1 MTVPP
6 SPVLTNWIQPGALLT
21 LLLGLAG
28 FFWRELKDQKA
39 ELRAEIKEVR
49 AEVKEVRAEVKEVRA
64 EVKESRAE
72 VREVRAEVRTLNNKL
87 DRLLESLLGAKS

>member
-49 AEVKEVRAEVKEVRA
+49 AEVKE
-64 EVKESRAE
+64 SRAE

>member
-49 AEVKEVRAEVKEVRA
+49 AEVKEVRAEVKE
-64 EVKESRAE
+64 SRAE